1 MKILFISYKFYPDV
15 GGIEVN
21 SEILAKAFQEAGHAI
36 HLITSTKDSGDKN
49 FPFPVI
55 RNPDVATLLGEHKWA
70 DVVFENNPSLNLSWP
85 ALFFNKV
92 SVVALRT
99 WIARTDGKK
108 SWQDRLKFLWLRR
121 AKRVIAISNAVRVA
135 SYPAATVIGNPYR
148 SELFTILPNVARDKD
163 FVFLGRLVSDKG
175 VDLAIRALHQ
185 LILSQT
191 EKTRFKTPVSL
202 TIIGD
207 GPDKEKLQSLVTD
220 LQLADNVLFA
230 GTLQGNNLVLSLNRH
245 RILLVPSTWKEPFGN
260 VALEGMA
267 CGCVPIVSDG
277 GGLPDAAGN
286 AGLVC
291 KRGDINSLLAC
302 MSELYYDRAKEKQLR
317 AAAATHLTTHK
328 PEFVAGEYLKVIEEA
343 AKKK

>member
-1 MKILFISYKFYPDV
+1 MKILFTSYKFYPDV

-21 SEILAKAFQEAGHAI
+21 SEILAKAFQEAGHDV
-36 HLITSTKDSGDKN
+36 HLITSTKDSGNKN

-55 RNPDVATLLGEHKWA
+55 RNPDVSTLLGEHKWA

-121 AKRVIAISNAVRVA
+121 AKRIIAISNAVRVA

-175 VDLAIRALHQ
+175 ADLAIRALHQ

-191 EKTRFKTPVSL
+191 EKTRFETPISL

-207 GPDKEKLQSLVTD
+207 GPDKENLQRLVTN
-220 LQLADNVLFA
+220 LRVEENVSFA
-230 GTLQGNNLVLSLNRH
+230 GTLLGNSLVQTLNRH
-245 RILLVPSTWKEPFGN
+245 RILLVPSIWKEPFGN

-277 GGLPDAAGN
+277 GGLPDAVGN

-291 KRGDINSLLAC
+291 KRGDVNSLLVG
-302 MSELYYDRAKEKQLR
+302 MTEVYYDNAKEEQLR
-317 AAAATHLTTHK
+317 TAAVIHLTMYK

-343 AKKK
+343 AKK